1 MSTVRVV
8 CNSSTDPEQ
17 IEQWCEEHI
26 PDQVFIVSKELV
38 IVSEE
43 THGSVKASYW
53 VEMPVVVV
61 LDVEPERVE
70 LITLMITLRWS

>member
-43 THGSVKASYW
+43 TQGNTKASYW